1 MPKPEPDKLWEGQVN
16 VDPRPVPS
24 PRSLPWTA
32 LQAPNRNLAT
42 LGRSRLCEY
51 FFGMRE
57 VHGCNFGDQCFVLPI
72 VCRNWACLM
81 KPLTTDGQRCGT
93 MAKWTSGFGTL
104 SFAPQTLRG
113 GSSVPS
119 HMKGVTPKLWFL
131 IGHGAW
137 PSTAAYCHMS
147 LCLCMCH
154 LTTIGLGSKRHGAM
168 A

>member
-1 MPKPEPDKLWEGQVN
+1 MWILSRYLRHALCHGLRCRHLIGTWHLWAAPGCASIPLGCVIMGAT
-16 VDPRPVPS
+16 VATS
-24 PRSLPWTA
+24 ALLP
-32 LQAPNRNLAT
+32 LV
-42 LGRSRLCEY
+42 G
-51 FFGMRE
+51 
-57 VHGCNFGDQCFVLPI
+57 
-72 VCRNWACLM
+72 RNWTCLM
-81 KPLTTDGQRCGT
+81 TPLMTDGQMCGT
-93 MAKWTSGFGTL
+93 MAKWTSGVGTL

-154 LTTIGLGSKRHGAM
+154 LTTIGLGSARHGTM